1 MDPATWRTY
10 LVTGAAHSAGRDT
23 PSVVADALAGGIDV
37 IQLRDKRV
45 SARERY
51 QTGCRLREQT
61 ERAGVPLVVND
72 RIDLAQAIDADGV
85 HLGQSDLPLHVAR
98 DQLGSSAI
106 IGVSTSTVTEARA
119 AETAGA
125 NYLGVGAVFGTTS
138 KDVSDEENGIGTERI
153 EAIADAVDIPVIGI
167 GGIDASNAA
176 SVVDAGATG
185 VAVISAITAADDPQ
199 AATTELREAVSDG

>member
-37 IQLRDKRV
+37 VQLRDKGV

-61 ERAGVPLVVND
+61 EKAGVPLVVND

-106 IGVSTSTVTEARA
+106 IGVSASTVTEARA

-138 KDVSDEENGIGTERI
+138 KDVSDDENGIGTERI

>member
-106 IGVSTSTVTEARA
+106 IGVSASTVTEARA